1 MDEPFGALDEMTRER
16 MNLELLSLW
25 EKTGNTVI
33 FVTHSISEAVFLST
47 RVVVMSPR
55 PGRIAGIVDID
66 LPTPR
71 TAETRESVRF
81 FELVTEVRELLRSRG
96 EHLLPEEEAVLE

>member
-1 MDEPFGALDEMTRER
+1 
-16 MNLELLSLW
+16 
-25 EKTGNTVI
+25 
-33 FVTHSISEAVFLST
+33 
-47 RVVVMSPR
+47 MSPR

-66 LPTPR
+66 LPANR
-71 TAETRESVRF
+71 TVETRESTRF